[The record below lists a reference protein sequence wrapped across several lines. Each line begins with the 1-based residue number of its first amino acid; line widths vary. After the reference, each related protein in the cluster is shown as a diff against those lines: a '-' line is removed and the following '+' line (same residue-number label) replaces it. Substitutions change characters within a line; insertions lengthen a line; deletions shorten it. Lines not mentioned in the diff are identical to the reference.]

1 MLTVVDTPQAVRFA
15 PRRLAHA
22 NIFVRDLDESLAFYS
37 AVCGL
42 TEVFKEPG
50 VKMTFLSNGS
60 SHHDIALMQIDNAP
74 RVGRDGYVT
83 TPKGRGTEPGL
94 NHLGWEMENEKQL
107 VDAYRRALDS
117 NVEVK
122 RATDHGMSHSI
133 YLFDP
138 EQIFQEFYADS
149 LKDWKGFYK
158 EKENQLISGSWDPFA
173 TEPSTEANYDAEF
186 APEYVKTAPVHP
198 REITRA
204 TIIAEDFGKMLAF
217 YQDVGGLTVSYCDE
231 AEGVAVLNGST
242 GKPTLALFGK
252 RDGETAGLHHISF
265 ELVNEIELEKLHA
278 DLRRIGA
285 VPVESTDG
293 AGKRGVVLKSPDGF
307 LLEFYLPTS
316 GRQWS
321 AKDARSSRDLFI
333 A

>member
-1 MLTVVDTPQAVRFA
+1 MSVSVQERPKARFA

-60 SHHDIALMQIDNAP
+60 SHHDMALMQIDNEP

-83 TPKGRGTEPGL
+83 TPKGRGTAPGL
-94 NHLGWEMENEKQL
+94 NHLGWEMENERLL
-107 VDAYRRALDS
+107 VDAYRRALDAG
-117 NVEVK
+117 VEVK

-138 EQIFQEFYADS
+138 EQMFQEFYADAMA
-149 LKDWKGFYK
+149 DWKGFYK

-173 TEPSTEANYDAEF
+173 AEPSSEALYNADF
-186 APEYVKTAPVHP
+186 SPEYVEAAPVHP

-204 TIIAEDFGKMLAF
+204 TLVVQDFEAMLAF
-217 YQDVGGLTVSYCDE
+217 YQDVGGLTVLHLDRQ
-231 AEGVAVLNGST
+231 AGVAVLAGTT
-242 GKPTLALFGK
+242 GKPCLALFAAA
-252 RDGETAGLHHISF
+252 DGEAAGLHHISF
-265 ELVNEIELEKLHA
+265 ELVNEIELEKLHG
-278 DLRRIGA
+278 DLRRIDA
-285 VPVESTDG
+285 VPVEVTDG
-293 AGKRGVVLKSPDGF
+293 PGKKGVVLKSPDGF
-307 LLEFYLPTS
+307 LLEFYLPTP
-316 GRQWS
+316 GRTWS
-321 AKDARSSRDLFI
+321 AGDARSPRDLHL